1 MNHLSHITNGP
12 HFNEYLERNE
22 NSNAFSNP
30 CSTEVGHIAYTN
42 HLQSFTDNDFVNSV
56 IGISNACFSFQP
68 PYSSLPSTY
77 KENSNISSPK
87 SFHTMLP
94 FTRTNVLQQE
104 YNTNENLENTN
115 TIVNDKIVEQE
126 ISAPL
131 TVKKRGRPPLSEEVK
146 SQREVTKQA
155 EKRAKL
161 LAK

>member
-1 MNHLSHITNGP
+1 
-12 HFNEYLERNE
+12 
-22 NSNAFSNP
+22 
-30 CSTEVGHIAYTN
+30 
-42 HLQSFTDNDFVNSV
+42 
-56 IGISNACFSFQP
+56 
-68 PYSSLPSTY
+68 
-77 KENSNISSPK
+77 
-87 SFHTMLP
+87 MLP

-115 TIVNDKIVEQE
+115 TIVSDKIVEQE

-146 SQREVTKQA
+146 SKREVTKQA